1 MNKIAFKLILLHTFC
16 FEFTTLS
23 AQPVN
28 DDCSGAFEVVVGES
42 EASAVLT
49 EGDSRGATT
58 SQTPVS
64 VCSSSWYTDDTWYRF
79 RTPVELPS
87 NGITLKVYF
96 NNSIRP
102 TDVSAIGMAIY
113 DNCDTATAA
122 LRCFSSDD
130 PAENSFEFP
139 DVCIQAD
146 HEYFVRIWSTGSD
159 TSTEGTFRVG
169 VFNTAPGE
177 PYLWWETFGGG
188 LEANGW
194 TTEGMCANPD
204 SNANAGWKYLPDGR
218 IDKGAYIFA
227 GAAINSTSLC
237 DGAVGVD
244 SDFNDNRGVEGF
256 GSTGPCPTPGHHVL
270 LSPPIYSGAWN
281 VAGLSLTWT
290 QAIRQFQSTHLFAY
304 RFRDVGSEWV
314 DWIEQ
319 EINTEYVINGDF
331 LNHEIQRFP
340 MPGSVGH
347 DSLQLRF
354 TYNDNYYMWA
364 IDDIKIIAQEC
375 NNSMISNFYAIP
387 PFAQIPANQV
397 YPFPALANAYN
408 NGACP
413 ITNTVLRCTV
423 VDQQTLDTIYNE
435 TMDFDNIDPGQ
446 AIENRI
452 FPKLID
458 LPGYSTDYRLT
469 YSLTQDSFEFDPND
483 NQISILFSTGGNTFA
498 LEEGATRSVA
508 ISRGLYDQG
517 APLSYAYGNYF
528 RPKETRAIRRI
539 IWGVNNPAEMAGK
552 TVELYLL
559 QWSDNNHNQI
569 AEFSERK
576 YVGYNEYT
584 FEGNEGDNVELETT
598 LESFEN
604 PGDIVKIQGGLG
616 YMVIVE
622 YQAQDENDPQLFI
635 LASEARDYKGIQLAS
650 DTAFA
655 NGMIDMPYYFSVLG
669 FSPDGNLTN
678 IDYEVKEL
686 DINDDRIFFGN
697 DIVPLVRI
705 ITGHLDT
712 MINTKDILPTSEK
725 IEVFPNPAKAVI
737 NVKMDFTIQPQ
748 VVDLKLINSLG
759 QIVLIRSFT
768 LPSQNQIEIF
778 DVSNLVAGSYHLQVE
793 TSEGQR
799 SIPVVILH

>member
-1 MNKIAFKLILLHTFC
+1 MKKIAFNLILLHTLC
-16 FEFTTLS
+16 FVLTTLS

-49 EGDSRGATT
+49 EGDSRGATA
-58 SQTPVS
+58 SLTPVS
-64 VCSSSWYTDDTWYRF
+64 VCSSLWYTDDTWYRF
-79 RTPVELPS
+79 RTPVDLPS
-87 NGITLKVYF
+87 DEIILKVF
-96 NNSIRP
+96 FDNLIRP
-102 TDVSAIGMAIY
+102 MDVSAIGMAIY
-113 DNCDTATAA
+113 VNCDTETTA
-122 LRCFSSDD
+122 LRCFSSDV
-130 PAENSFEFP
+130 PEENSFELL
-139 DVCIQAD
+139 DVCILAD
-146 HEYFVRIWSTGSD
+146 HEYYVRIWSTGSD

-169 VFNTAPGE
+169 VFNKTASE
-177 PYLWWETFGGG
+177 PFLWWETFGGG

-194 TTEGMCANPD
+194 TTFGSCSPPD
-204 SNANAGWKYLPDGR
+204 SNANAGWKYLPTGLVDG
-218 IDKGAYIFA
+218 GEFIFA
-227 GAAINSTSLC
+227 GAAINSATVC

-244 SDFNDNRGVEGF
+244 SDFNNHCGDFCN
-256 GSTGPCPTPGHHVL
+256 GPCPSPGHHEL
-270 LSPPIYSGAWN
+270 ISPPIYSGAWN

-290 QAIRQFQSTHLFAY
+290 QAIRQFQSSYFFAY
-304 RFRDVGSEWV
+304 RMRDDDSEWS

-319 EINTEYVINGDF
+319 EINTEYVINGYF
-331 LNHEIQRFP
+331 LNLEIQRFP
-340 MPGSVGH
+340 LPGAVGH

-354 TYNDNYYMWA
+354 TYNDNYYLWA
-364 IDDIKIIAQEC
+364 IDDVMIIAQEC

-397 YPFPALANAYN
+397 YPFPALANVYN
-408 NGACP
+408 TGACP
-413 ITNTVLRCTV
+413 ITNTALRCTV

-435 TMDFDNIDPGQ
+435 TVDFGSIDPGP

-469 YSLTQDSFEFDPND
+469 YSLTQDSLDFDPLD
-483 NQISILFSTGGNTFA
+483 NQVSILFSTGGNVFA
-498 LEEGATRSVA
+498 LEDVATRSVA

-528 RPKETRAIRRI
+528 RPKETRAIQRI

-552 TVELYLL
+552 TVQLYLL

-584 FEGNEGDNVELETT
+584 FEGNEGDNVEFETT

-635 LASEARDYKGIQLAS
+635 RASEARDYTGIQLAS

-712 MINTKDILPTSEK
+712 MINTKDILPASEK

-768 LPSQNQIEIF
+768 LLSQNQIEIF

-799 SIPVVILH
+799 TIPVAILH